1 MAPKRNSLNILA
13 IRFSAIGDVAMTVPV
28 LDSFARQY
36 PQHRITFLSNPRFE
50 PFFKSM
56 PANFIFL
63 GADVKNEYKGNAGLR
78 RLIGELC
85 QRDFDLVLDLHGV
98 LRSERIGLGMF
109 LHGVRIKRIRK
120 DRLARKALT
129 RQHFKRYVP
138 LQTSFERY
146 SKVFER
152 AGFPVAVD
160 FKSFFSEPPVEV
172 LSLTGSKEGRWIGVA
187 PFAAHKGKIYPLE
200 LMEKVISNLQ
210 SDAQVSRIFVF
221 AYGKEKEQ
229 IQHWAGLY
237 SKVELSGGR
246 YTFSQELELMYW
258 LDVMLAMDS
267 ANMHLASLVGTRVV
281 SVWGATHPSA
291 GFLGYGQNS
300 DDCVQLDL
308 SCRPCSI
315 YGKKACRYGDCRC
328 MTGISPESILSRL
341 LK

>member
-1 MAPKRNSLNILA
+1 MAQKKNNLNILA

-50 PFFKSM
+50 PFFQSM
-56 PANFIFL
+56 PGNFTFL
-63 GADVKNEYKGNAGLR
+63 GADVKEEYKGNAGLR
-78 RLIGELC
+78 RLISELG
-85 QRDFDLVLDLHGV
+85 RKHFDLVLDLHGV
-98 LRSERIGLGMF
+98 LRSERISLGML

-129 RQHFKRYVP
+129 RQHFKRRVP
-138 LQTSFERY
+138 LSTSFERY
-146 SKVFER
+146 TKVFER
-152 AGFPVAVD
+152 AGFPVTVS
-160 FKSFFSEPPVEV
+160 FKSIFPEPPVNV
-172 LSLTGSKEGRWIGVA
+172 LSLTGAKEGRWIGVA
-187 PFAAHKGKIYPLE
+187 PFAAHMGKVYPLE
-200 LMEKVISNLQ
+200 LMERVISALQ
-210 SDAQVSRIFVF
+210 SDAQVAGIFVF

-237 SKVELSGGR
+237 GKVELSGGR
-246 YTFSQELELMYW
+246 YTFSQELELMSW
-258 LDVMLAMDS
+258 LDSMLAMDS

-291 GFLGYGQNS
+291 GFLGYGQNPE
-300 DDCVQLDL
+300 DCVQLDMP
-308 SCRPCSI
+308 CRPCSI